1 MPVLDPCTTAL
12 VLIDLQNGITAMPCQ
27 PHASA
32 AVVAVGR
39 DLAGRFR
46 AAGAPVVLVRV
57 AFAADFSDA
66 PSQPVDQPT
75 PHPAGGLPPGW
86 SDLVEG
92 LAAPGD
98 LLVTKHQWGAF
109 WGTDL
114 DLQLRRRGVKTIVLA
129 GIATSF
135 GVEST
140 ARQAWEIGYGLYLV
154 EDGCSNTAPAPLH
167 DLAFRHVFPRLGRVT
182 RSADLT
188 FAKARER

>member
-1 MPVLDPCTTAL
+1 MTVLHPRRTAL
-12 VLIDLQNGITAMPCQ
+12 VLIDLQAGITAMPCQ
-27 PHASA
+27 PYDSA

-57 AFAADFSDA
+57 AFAADFADA
-66 PSQPVDQPT
+66 PSQPVDQPV
-75 PHPAGGLPPGW
+75 PRPAGGLPAGW
-86 SDLVEG
+86 SDLMPG
-92 LAAPGD
+92 LAQPGD
-98 LLVTKHQWGAF
+98 LLITKHQWGAF

-114 DLQLRRRGVKTIVLA
+114 DLQLRRRGVETIVLA

-140 ARQAWEIGYGLYLV
+140 ARQAWEMGYGLYV
-154 EDGCSNTAPAPLH
+154 AEDGCSNTGPAELH
-167 DLAFRHVFPRLGRVT
+167 DLAFRHVFPRLGRVV

-188 FAKARER
+188 FAAA